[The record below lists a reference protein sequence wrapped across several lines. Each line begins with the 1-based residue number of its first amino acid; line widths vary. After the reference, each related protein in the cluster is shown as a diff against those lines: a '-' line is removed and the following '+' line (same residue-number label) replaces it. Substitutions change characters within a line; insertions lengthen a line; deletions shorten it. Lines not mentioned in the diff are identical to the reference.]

1 MKPSVFQSQLRNV
14 GRVPDPRDF
23 GTAWTSQTTKP
34 SVLGA
39 APRAEETKASSGEQ
53 TEQTEG
59 SPGPNIKAD
68 EAPAVAPNPPLSVE
82 TEEAPAAGSPLLGP
96 LPPLIEL
103 ESGSN
108 DTYKS
113 SFGSLCNEA
122 HNLLHDTKK
131 RLLDEVE
138 TKVQALHHLL
148 SATFED
154 LEVQKRQVEQTVEEN
169 NIIRK
174 RLRLAGLLD

>member
-1 MKPSVFQSQLRNV
+1 MKPAVFQSHLKNARYA
-14 GRVPDPRDF
+14 PDPRDY
-23 GTAWTSQTTKP
+23 GTAWTAVQTKP
-34 SVLGA
+34 SVLGGGA
-39 APRAEETKASSGEQ
+39 APRAEETKASTGEQ

-59 SPGPNIKAD
+59 SPDPVFKPD
-68 EAPAVAPNPPLSVE
+68 EAPAVAPNPPLSLE
-82 TEEAPAAGSPLLGP
+82 TEEAPAGEAPA
-96 LPPLIEL
+96 L
-103 ESGSN
+103 EQLKSGGNPSN

-122 HNLLHDTKK
+122 HTLLHDTKK

-154 LEVQKRQVEQTVEEN
+154 LEAQKRQVEQTVEEN

-174 RLRLAGLLD
+174 RLRIAGFLD